1 MKLNFKRRTAALS
14 VIAGVSV
21 TALLMTAAC
30 SSGSQPAEN
39 SATSTPSTPSA
50 NGKDTTTA
58 PAEDTGTAGGTT
70 EGQASGVPDLSQSFA
85 GMEVRTD
92 PDIAAKVPAAIR
104 EAGVL
109 KDITFNNAPPDELV
123 DDKGNLVGWEPE
135 LGEAVA
141 TVLGLKWQADVSGAF
156 DTFIPGLK
164 NGRYD
169 VSFTSFIATA
179 DRLKEIDILTYYN
192 VGTGFAVKS
201 DSGIKI
207 DKETD
212 VCGHS
217 VAVIA
222 GGAFIEQIEGI
233 DCAGA
238 GLKPIDLKTFPS
250 EAAAKLAVDSDRVE
264 IYSTSANQL
273 GYFIKQTGGNF
284 AIQPFVYMPTPE
296 GAGITKG
303 SGIGPALK
311 EAMDSL
317 IESGVYKA
325 IMNKWG
331 IQDDGLVTES
341 TLYTDPTQLSADA
354 Q

>member
-1 MKLNFKRRTAALS
+1 MKLNAHRSAVSRG
-14 VIAGVSV
+14 VIAVVSAA
-21 TALLMTAAC
+21 TLLAAVAC
-30 SSGSQPAEN
+30 SSSNSSGSTT
-39 SATSTPSTPSA
+39 SASPQTSASPTSA
-50 NGKDTTTA
+50 ATEETTA
-58 PAEDTGTAGGTT
+58 PATAATSEAT
-70 EGQASGVPDLSQSFA
+70 QTPELPTLSKTFA
-85 GMEVRTD
+85 GMEVTTD
-92 PDIAAKVPAAIR
+92 PQLAAKVPAEFRA
-104 EAGVL
+104 AGVL

-123 DDKGNLVGWEPE
+123 DEKGALVGWEPE

-141 TVLGLKWQADVSGAF
+141 TVLGLEWKADASGAF

-179 DRLKEIDILTYYN
+179 DRLNEIDILTYYN
-192 VGTGFAVKS
+192 VGTGFAVKTS
-201 DSGIKI
+201 SGIKI
-207 DKETD
+207 EKDTD

-222 GGAFIEQIEGI
+222 GGAFIQQIEGI

-238 GLKPIDLKTFPS
+238 GLPAVDIKTFPS
-250 EAAAKLAVDSDRVE
+250 EAAAKLAVDSGRVE

-273 GYFIKQTGGNF
+273 GYFIKQTGGDF
-284 AIQPFVYMPTPE
+284 QIQSFVYMPTPE

-303 SGIGPALK
+303 SGLGPVLK

-317 IESGVYKA
+317 IQSGVYQA
-325 IMNKWG
+325 IMNESG
-331 IQDDGLVTES
+331 IHDDGLVTES
-341 TLYTDPTQLSADA
+341 TLYTDPAQLSANN